1 MEMLLSVYSYAE
13 DCVQDLGC
21 SPTLC
26 FFGQIS
32 FLCGETLLFPNRT
45 NQEHPG
51 DEDRMNSTIALRPQ
65 SESMLL
71 PELIRQAQAGDE
83 SAFEQLY
90 HRHKGRVYSLCLRMV
105 RDVSR
110 AEDLTQDTFL
120 QVHRKIGTFRGE
132 SQFSTWIHRLAVN
145 VVLMALRKKSVH
157 TIAIEEATETDEGK
171 FVFQFGTEDMRL
183 RFSASRIT
191 LERAIGKL
199 SPGYRLIFILHDIEG
214 YEHNQIADMLG
225 CSIGNSK
232 SQLHKGRVRLRQLLR
247 SEQSAE
253 EAA

>member
-1 MEMLLSVYSYAE
+1 
-13 DCVQDLGC
+13 
-21 SPTLC
+21 
-26 FFGQIS
+26 
-32 FLCGETLLFPNRT
+32 
-45 NQEHPG
+45 
-51 DEDRMNSTIALRPQ
+51 MNSTIALRPQ

-71 PELIRQAQAGDE
+71 PDLIRQAQDGDE

-90 HRHKGRVYSLCLRMV
+90 DRHKARVYGLCLRMV

-110 AEDLTQDTFL
+110 AEDLMQDTFL

-132 SQFSTWIHRLAVN
+132 SQFSTWIHRLTVN
-145 VVLMALRKKSVH
+145 VVLMALRKKSVF
-157 TIAIEEATETDEGK
+157 TTAIEEAMESEEGK
-171 FVFQFGTEDMRL
+171 IVPQFGIEDGRL
-183 RFSASRIT
+183 RFTASRIT

-232 SQLHKGRVRLRQLLR
+232 SQLHKGRVRLRQLLL
-247 SEQSAE
+247 SEQSARGRLNIRLFTTE
-253 EAA
+253 Q